1 MAFATWWRGDPLP
14 NLSPLPSFSAHAS
27 TDAMF
32 IASVTSHDPQAIATR
47 FQRGNRCYL
56 AFKSDSIFGFLGSM
70 FGHQTIRAQ
79 ICPKIEPIYQDLRK
93 YQSLQSNL
101 KLKFDRFILATTEVD
116 IASEVQAELAKL
128 RNSAVFLRGNLMEG

>member
-1 MAFATWWRGDPLP
+1 LPTWWFWHAFGD
-14 NLSPLPSFSAHAS
+14 
-27 TDAMF
+27 
-32 IASVTSHDPQAIATR
+32 
-47 FQRGNRCYL
+47 GNGKL
-56 AFKSDSIFGFLGSM
+56 AECSDKSDSIFGFLGSM